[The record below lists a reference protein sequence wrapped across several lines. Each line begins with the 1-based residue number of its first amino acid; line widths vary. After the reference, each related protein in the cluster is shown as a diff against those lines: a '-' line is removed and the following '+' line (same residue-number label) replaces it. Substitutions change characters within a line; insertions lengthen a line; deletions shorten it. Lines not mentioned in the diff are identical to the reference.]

1 MDQNARY
8 GLQNPFW
15 TIKSMKS
22 ILDQKSFLDHKV
34 NFLPMTFGLLPNNLF
49 QTCLITLYD
58 ELDMFANINGSVDF
72 ATNFA
77 LICQARLGRTTLVLR
92 IWQTL
97 ILHVNVD

>member
-1 MDQNARY
+1 MLVMDYKTHFGPSVLN
-8 GLQNPFW
+8 
-15 TIKSMKS
+15 
-22 ILDQKSFLDHKV
+22 HEV
-34 NFLPMTFGLLPNNLF
+34 NFGS
-49 QTCLITLYD
+49 QTCLITLYE